1 MNVFLSLVLKEARHI
16 LRDQRTM
23 LILFGMPVVMM
34 LLFGFALSTEVRN
47 VRVVVAAPEPDALTV
62 RLTEVV
68 EASDLFVLVGT
79 VHSADRAQQVLANR
93 TADVALIFGA
103 GLASNLTTGRAQIQ
117 IVTDGSDPNM
127 ARQYAQYL
135 RQTLMQHMAQDPDN
149 LHLVVNSGQSG
160 VSALAQAVNVRLLY
174 NPRMVSAYNFVPGI
188 MGLLLMLICAMMTSI
203 SVVREKERGSMELL
217 LVSPVRPIF
226 VILAKAVPYML
237 LALLILTAILLLAR
251 YVIGV
256 PIVGGVGFI
265 YVVSLIY
272 IVVALALGLLI
283 SNVARTQM
291 VALLFSAM
299 VLLVPS
305 LMLSGMIYPIESMPT
320 ILQWVSAIMPPRYYV
335 AAMSKLM
342 IMGCSPSTVLPEVG
356 ILCLMAVVI
365 LALALKNFK
374 KRLE

>member
-79 VHSADRAQQVLANR
+79 VPSAERAQQVLANR

-320 ILQWVSAIMPPRYYV
+320 ILQWVSAIMPPRYSV
-335 AAMSKLM
+335 AAMRKLM

>member
-79 VHSADRAQQVLANR
+79 V
-93 TADVALIFGA
+93 TAAVALMFGA

-335 AAMSKLM
+335 AAMRKLM

>member
-1 MNVFLSLVLKEARHI
+1 MNTLPTHVLKEARHI

-47 VRVVVAAPEPDALTV
+47 VRVVVAAPAPDALTV

-103 GLASNLTTGRAQIQ
+103 GLASNLTTGSAQIQ

-149 LHLVVNSGQSG
+149 LHLVVYSGQSG

-320 ILQWVSAIMPPRYYV
+320 ILQWVSAIMPPRY
-335 AAMSKLM
+335 
-342 IMGCSPSTVLPEVG
+342 
-356 ILCLMAVVI
+356 
-365 LALALKNFK
+365 
-374 KRLE
+374 

>member
-79 VHSADRAQQVLANR
+79 VPSAERAQQVLANS

-103 GLASNLTTGRAQIQ
+103 GLASNLTTGREQIQ

-149 LHLVVNSGQSG
+149 LHLVVYSGQSG

-272 IVVALALGLLI
+272 IVVALALGMLI

-335 AAMSKLM
+335 AAMRKLM

-365 LALALKNFK
+365 LALALNNFK

>member
-79 VHSADRAQQVLANR
+79 VPSAERAQQVLANR

-103 GLASNLTTGRAQIQ
+103 GLASNLTTGSAQIQ

-237 LALLILTAILLLAR
+237 LTLLILTAILLLAR

-256 PIVGGVGFI
+256 PIVGGVGLI

-335 AAMSKLM
+335 ATMRKLM

>member
-16 LRDQRTM
+16 LRDRRTM

-79 VHSADRAQQVLANR
+79 VPSAERAQQVLTNR

-237 LALLILTAILLLAR
+237 LTLLILTAILLLAR

-283 SNVARTQM
+283 SNVTRTQM

-335 AAMSKLM
+335 ATMRKLM

>member
-1 MNVFLSLVLKEARHI
+1 
-16 LRDQRTM
+16 
-23 LILFGMPVVMM
+23 
-34 LLFGFALSTEVRN
+34 
-47 VRVVVAAPEPDALTV
+47 
-62 RLTEVV
+62 
-68 EASDLFVLVGT
+68 
-79 VHSADRAQQVLANR
+79 
-93 TADVALIFGA
+93 
-103 GLASNLTTGRAQIQ
+103 
-117 IVTDGSDPNM
+117 
-127 ARQYAQYL
+127 
-135 RQTLMQHMAQDPDN
+135 MQHMAQDPDN

-217 LVSPVRPIF
+217 LVSPVRSIF
-226 VILAKAVPYML
+226 VILAKAEPYML

-335 AAMSKLM
+335 AAMRKLM

>member
-16 LRDQRTM
+16 LRDRRTM

-79 VHSADRAQQVLANR
+79 VPSAERAQQVLANR

-103 GLASNLTTGRAQIQ
+103 GLASNLTTGSAQIQ

-237 LALLILTAILLLAR
+237 LTLLILTAILLLAR

-256 PIVGGVGFI
+256 PIVGGVGLI

-335 AAMSKLM
+335 ATMRKLM